1 MVPIQYASHAY
12 IDLKAL
18 PEDFQAPL
26 ERYTL
31 GVLGNEE
38 LESLNGRW
46 LLRLSF
52 LDAADDETPE
62 DIVEQLANGDIG
74 FEEYPFDGITW
85 DILGVEPDAYAG
97 YLQAMRFLRTQVPA
111 ETIEAD
117 NLFLL
122 V

>member
-1 MVPIQYASHAY
+1 MTPIQHASHAY

-18 PEDFQAPL
+18 PQEFQASL
-26 ERYTL
+26 EKYTQ
-31 GVLGNEE
+31 GVLSNEE
-38 LESLNGRW
+38 LESLDGRW

-52 LDAADDETPE
+52 LDAADDDTPE

-97 YLQAMRFLRTQVPA
+97 YLLAMRFLRTQVPA